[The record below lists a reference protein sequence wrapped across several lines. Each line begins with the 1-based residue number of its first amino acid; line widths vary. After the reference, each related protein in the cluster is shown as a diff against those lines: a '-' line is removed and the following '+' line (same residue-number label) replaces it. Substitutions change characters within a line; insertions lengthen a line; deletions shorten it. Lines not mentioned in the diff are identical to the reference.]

1 MKINIDV
8 ADLNDLIKR
17 LEHVPENV
25 EQAASRALARAGDMS
40 VTAAKR
46 QLAAE
51 IGAHVRDMDEFVH
64 GHLTVE
70 AARLL
75 AGGPPLTPTTYR

>member
-1 MKINIDV
+1 
-8 ADLNDLIKR
+8 
-17 LEHVPENV
+17 
-25 EQAASRALARAGDMS
+25 MS

-51 IGAHVRDMDEFVH
+51 MGAHVRDMDEFVH

-75 AGGPPLTPTTYR
+75 AGGPP